1 MIERNDFLQ
10 LLADHRTDEVVVYT
24 MSPYNFWGDL
34 SPSPLN
40 FFVAGA
46 MGFASSVGL
55 GIALAQPDRKVW
67 VLDGDGSLLMNLGTL
82 VTTAG
87 HAPSNL
93 VHFVLDNGIYELV
106 GDVPTLRPAGFSFAG
121 MASAAGIPRVHEL
134 TTAAEAQQAI
144 PGVLDGDGPAFI
156 TVKVTRAPKKTVPGM
171 KTFSDGAD
179 NVRRVRAG
187 LTTGAV
193 GALR

>member
-10 LLADHRTDEVVVYT
+10 LLADHRTDEVVVFT

-55 GIALAQPDRKVW
+55 GIALARPDRKVW

-82 VTTAG
+82 VTIANL
-87 HAPSNL
+87 APSNL

-106 GDVPTLRPAGFSFAG
+106 GEVPTLRPVGCSFTA
-121 MASAAGIPRVHEL
+121 MARAAGIRRAHEL
-134 TTAAEAQQAI
+134 TTAADAQEAI
-144 PGVLDGDGPAFI
+144 PNLLYGDGSAFI
-156 TVKVTRAPKKTVPGM
+156 SVKVTRGPKKTVPGL
-171 KTFSDGAD
+171 KTF
-179 NVRRVRAG
+179 
-187 LTTGAV
+187 
-193 GALR
+193 